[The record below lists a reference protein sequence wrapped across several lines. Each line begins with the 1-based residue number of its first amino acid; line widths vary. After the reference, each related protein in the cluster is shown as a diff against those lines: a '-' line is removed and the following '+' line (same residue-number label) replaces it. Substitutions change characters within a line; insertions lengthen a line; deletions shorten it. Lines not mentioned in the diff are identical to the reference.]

1 MLRTLFAIALML
13 MLASPAIAQDD
24 DDLLAGF
31 KLGKFHATAKLLA
44 ADLIYIDALTNE
56 MNIAEI
62 TDENYQSGVITDD
75 DILNAQLVLAY
86 SIWRIQFIVQ
96 PACESGLEDDSFDHL
111 ALEEFR
117 EPTQAILTELLRN
130 WLPAKSYEL
139 QYSFSNGSR
148 VDAVIRLGEYLVGV
162 DAKFPLE
169 SVRRSIE
176 ESGEGAVVTPEVR

>member
-86 SIWRIQFIVQ
+86 SIWRIQFIIQ

-117 EPTQAILTELLRN
+117 EPTQAILTELLR
-130 WLPAKSYEL
+130 LSDEML
-139 QYSFSNGSR
+139 DGSDFS
-148 VDAVIRLGEYLVGV
+148 YLVGFT
-162 DAKFPLE
+162 DAIAEGGYVEDLILMAEEAALMAGEELE
-169 SVRRSIE
+169 E
-176 ESGEGAVVTPEVR
+176 